1 MNLCKTLETQH
12 FLSHFL
18 PRKNRKAKVQPLEG
32 ETLKAHNRLCDIESN
47 TGLFG
52 EKHGNI

>member
-1 MNLCKTLETQH
+1 MHLFELLKPSI
-12 FLSHFL
+12 FFRIFL
-18 PRKNRKAKVQPLEG
+18 PRKNRKAKALPLEG
-32 ETLKAHNRLCDIESN
+32 ETLKAHNRLCEIESN